1 MAGVTGIGSG
11 IDIDS
16 IVASMVAAERAPKEA
31 QLAKLEKKTTTQI
44 TAVGALK
51 GAISDFQSALG
62 ALNKPEL
69 FQARSATS
77 SKPDLVGV
85 TAGTTAGA
93 GSYSVEVKSLAASSK
108 VALTAFKGTADLP
121 VTFGSGA
128 LTVKVGGGDE
138 SLRVDVNAG
147 NNTLAGI
154 QDAINKQGAGLGV
167 SATIVTDDSGARL
180 VLSSTK
186 TGKGEDI
193 TVTVESDDPSLGNN
207 DLKELEFLSPALPPD
222 PSGFG
227 TDQEYQEALAA
238 YALDPK
244 PKTLVTAQSAQI
256 TVDGMLVTSKTN
268 QVEAAIEGVTLE
280 LKGKTA
286 AGEPLNINVSEDKAG
301 VKKQIQSFVDAY
313 NKLIG
318 VINAQ
323 TKVTSVGEGKAP
335 VAGAL
340 VGDATARSLLST
352 IRNELVNPQGE
363 GALRAL
369 TDLGITTQK
378 DGTLKIEGTKL
389 QDALDNNFA
398 ELPALFAGE
407 SGIAS
412 RLDEKLKPYT
422 QTGGILEQRNKAMTE
437 TISGIDKQKEDL
449 ARRVASLQERL
460 YKQFNAMDMLVG
472 QLSSTSSSLLA
483 SLENLPWAANN
494 SKK

>member
-1 MAGVTGIGSG
+1 MAGVSGIGSG

-16 IVASMVAAERAPKEA
+16 IVSSMVAAERAPKQT
-31 QLAKLEKKTTTQI
+31 QLANLEKKTTTQI
-44 TAVGALK
+44 TAIGALK
-51 GAISDFQSALG
+51 GAISDFQAALG

-77 SKPDLVGV
+77 SKSEMVGV
-85 TAGTTAGA
+85 SAATTAGA
-93 GSYSVEVKSLAASSK
+93 GSYQVEVKSLASSSK
-108 VALTAFKGTADLP
+108 VALAAIPNTTEAPVRFTSGTFEVSLGVPGIAP
-121 VTFGSGA
+121 APNTKESFSVT
-128 LTVKVGGGDE
+128 VDE
-138 SLRVDVNAG
+138 N
-147 NNTLAGI
+147 NNTLAGVR
-154 QDAINKQGAGLGV
+154 DAINTAGKEMGV
-167 SATIVTDDSGARL
+167 SATIVTDVEGSRI
-180 VLSSTK
+180 VLSSSK
-186 TGKGEDI
+186 TGAGRDI
-193 TVTVESDDPSLGNN
+193 TVSANGADEN
-207 DLKELEFLSPALPPD
+207 ELVGLSALNFTGT
-222 PSGFG
+222 SGTG
-227 TDQEYQEALAA
+227 KDARVLTS
-238 YALDPK
+238 
-244 PKTLVTAQSAQI
+244 AQSAELY
-256 TVDGMLVTSKTN
+256 VDGLRVISETN
-268 QVEAAIEGVTLE
+268 KVDSAIEGVMLD
-280 LKGKTA
+280 LKAKTVA
-286 AGEPLNINVSEDKAG
+286 NEPLTIAVAEDKAG
-301 VKKQIQSFVDAY
+301 VKKQIQAFVDSY

-323 TKVTSVGEGKAP
+323 TKVTAVGDGKAP
-335 VAGAL
+335 VTGAL

-352 IRNELVNPQGE
+352 IRNELVNPQGD

-378 DGTLKIEGTKL
+378 DGTLKIEDTKL
-389 QDALDNNFA
+389 QKALDNNFA

-422 QTGGILEQRNKAMTE
+422 QSGGILEQRNKVMTE
-437 TISGIDKQKEDL
+437 TISDIDKQKENL